1 MAITKNSVIP
11 IDMSIAAMSKVES
24 LRAFSGKIRKW
35 IYSLL
40 AFMLKVYVFGIQKL
54 SASWEME
61 YSRTRRTRCF
71 TPRESA
77 LSTICVSF
85 REFREEKKTFVAVV

>member
-1 MAITKNSVIP
+1 MAIIKNSVIP

-61 YSRTRRTRCF
+61 VFAHKT
-71 TPRESA
+71 
-77 LSTICVSF
+77 LSVLHASGVHASDNLRLF
-85 REFREEKKTFVAVV
+85 P